1 MKSQLERFVMKIV
14 QHTECSKEEKED
26 LFEELMVHLQL
37 SKEHFQEQGFS
48 ESEAEQKA
56 MEQFGEEG
64 EIGSQIQQSLFPYRK
79 EMMLTLAISS
89 ILFTIGVYLGQLL
102 INGDAHIGW
111 LLLSMGASS
120 MILFLAVNQVFHLNR
135 KLWMNSLLILHILV
149 YAAGYLLASNLDHSI
164 SLGLSIWDWLNILLA
179 IVLVYRTTLY
189 DFSASSGK
197 MDKTLKKLHAIN
209 ITAGVLITAACLFF
223 AWGGLIMI
231 GLHPVILISLSPIL
245 FWVILYVIQIK
256 VAGKNKKLAYGLSA
270 IPFIAILAGLALIYA
285 PALFY

>member
-1 MKSQLERFVMKIV
+1 VKTELERFVMKIV

-37 SKEHFQEQGFS
+37 SKEHFLEQGLS
-48 ESEAEQKA
+48 EDEAEQKA

-89 ILFTIGVYLGQLL
+89 ILFTIGAYLGQLL

-135 KLWMNSLLILHILV
+135 KRWMNSLLIVHILV
-149 YAAGYLLASNLDHSI
+149 YAAGYLLASNLDHYI
-164 SLGLSIWDWLNILLA
+164 SVGLSIWDLLNILLA

-189 DFSASSGK
+189 DFSTHSK
-197 MDKTLKKLHAIN
+197 MHHTLKRLHAIN
-209 ITAGVLITAACLFF
+209 ITAGVLVTAACLFF

-231 GLHPVILISLSPIL
+231 GLHPVILISLSPI
-245 FWVILYVIQIK
+245 FVWIILYIIQIK
-256 VAGKNKKLAYGLSA
+256 VSRKNKKLAYGLSA
-270 IPFIAILAGLALIYA
+270 IPYIAILTGLALIYA